1 MKNDV
6 IKAMRVLDSC
16 KTPEHFIVAKNYIK
30 LLKRKH
36 DLSDY
41 ILGINQGMHY
51 AQEKCYRNR

>member
-16 KTPEHFIVAKNYIK
+16 VTAEQFIVAKNYIK
-30 LLKRKH
+30 LLKRKY

-41 ILGINQGMHY
+41 ILGINQVMHY
-51 AQEKCYRNR
+51 AQEKCYRNK